1 MTDHDDRRRTLL
13 AGAASAVALG
23 PAAARA
29 DETATHR
36 RFIARAAAARD
47 RAVAAGDQPYGAAVV
62 KDGAIVC
69 ETPSRVVTAGDP
81 TAHAEMEAI
90 REAARIL
97 RTRNLAGATLYST
110 SVPCPMCMAAAYW
123 AGVSRYVHGD
133 PPVDGGAPRLPRSS

>member
-1 MTDHDDRRRTLL
+1 MTDHDERRRTLL
-13 AGAASAVALG
+13 AGAASAAALA
-23 PAAARA
+23 PAAARS
-29 DETATHR
+29 DESATHR
-36 RFIARAAAARD
+36 RFITRAVVARA
-47 RAVAAGDQPYGAAVV
+47 RAVAAGDQAYGAVIV

-90 REAARIL
+90 RDAARIL
-97 RTRNLAGATLYST
+97 GTRNLAGTTLYST

-133 PPVDGGAPRLPRSS
+133 PPIDGGAPRLPRAL